1 MPCSYTIYKDKRLVV
16 TIASGVVTFAEGMAN
31 EDSIRRNPDFE
42 PTFVH
47 LIDTVRITKADLT
60 ASDLAT
66 LARSTTFSP
75 HSRKAVLVSSP
86 VLYGLGRMFEAYSQL
101 AGSESVHVFK
111 DRFKALEWL
120 GITGEL

>member
-1 MPCSYTIYKDKRLVV
+1 
-16 TIASGVVTFAEGMAN
+16 
-31 EDSIRRNPDFE
+31 DFE
-42 PTFVH
+42 PTIVH
-47 LIDTVRITKADLT
+47 LIDTAGITKADLT
-60 ASDLAT
+60 ASDLAA

-75 HSRKAVLVSSP
+75 HSRKAVLVSSL

-111 DRFKALEWL
+111 DRLKALEWL